1 VKAPAPVA
9 AKPAPVE
16 VKPTP
21 APVVAATPPKPAPAP
36 VPPVAVAPVAAAP
49 APAPAAAPKAV
60 EAPAVA
66 AKTIATA
73 KTETAPAT
81 KPAVQNVMK
90 GFLDM
95 ATASSTAAATDKLQA
110 LFGDFNE
117 RAKTAY
123 EKSVKLGEEFS
134 ELTKG
139 NVEAIVA
146 SARVAAKGAEALSQ
160 EAADYGKKSFEQAT
174 GAFKSFAGVK
184 SPTELFQLQ
193 SDFAKSSFDSAVSE
207 ASKLSEAWV
216 KLAGDVFQPLSNR
229 YAVAAEKLK
238 AASF

>member
-1 VKAPAPVA
+1 MVLA
-9 AKPAPVE
+9 
-16 VKPTP
+16 
-21 APVVAATPPKPAPAP
+21 
-36 VPPVAVAPVAAAP
+36 
-49 APAPAAAPKAV
+49 
-60 EAPAVA
+60 
-66 AKTIATA
+66 ATA